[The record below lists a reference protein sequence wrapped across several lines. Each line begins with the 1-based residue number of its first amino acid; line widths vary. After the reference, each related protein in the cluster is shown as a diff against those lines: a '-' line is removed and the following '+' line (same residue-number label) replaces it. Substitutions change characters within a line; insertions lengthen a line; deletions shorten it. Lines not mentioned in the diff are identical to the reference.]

1 MWDVLTTKAEEVLR
15 DILSH
20 KNENGSFDTKYW
32 SEKFDTFSFEEDNLC
47 RSCFKE
53 LSEND
58 LVQTRWADNCPYII
72 SVTSKGLSYFE
83 RKTQAEKEAKKEKHS
98 SRWHDVWVAAI
109 GAVFG
114 GIVTF
119 VLFKLFGIG

>member
-1 MWDVLTTKAEEVLR
+1 MWDVLTPNAEQVLR
-15 DILSH
+15 EILSH
-20 KNENGSFDTKYW
+20 RNENDSFDTEYW
-32 SEKFDTFSFEEDNLC
+32 SEKFNSFSFEEDNLC

-72 SVTSKGLSYFE
+72 SVTSKGLAYFE
-83 RKTQAEKEAKKEKHS
+83 RKTQAENEAKKERRS
-98 SRWHDVWVAAI
+98 SRRHDVWVAAL